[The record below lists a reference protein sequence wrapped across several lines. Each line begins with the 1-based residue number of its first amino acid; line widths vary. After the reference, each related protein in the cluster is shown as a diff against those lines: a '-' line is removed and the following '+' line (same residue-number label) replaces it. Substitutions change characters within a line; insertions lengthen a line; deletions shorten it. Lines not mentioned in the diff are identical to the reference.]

1 MNYRTVNRIFK
12 PKQQIC
18 ILMPGLRQSSEKME
32 GYPYICVHICT
43 CPKKYLPNP
52 NPKKTIK
59 GYLHE
64 EIFDHS

>member
-1 MNYRTVNRIFK
+1 
-12 PKQQIC
+12 
-18 ILMPGLRQSSEKME
+18 MPGLRQSSEKME

-52 NPKKTIK
+52 NPKKIIK